1 MLRTTKELIDCL
13 VDFVTPSPC
22 RKLEN
27 MILLKFVR
35 SYLVPGA
42 VFQSIVVGGGYGT
55 GREIVQYFTNYGPY
69 GGLLGIFVAFAMF
82 ALVLC
87 FTFEIA
93 RQFKAFD

>member
-1 MLRTTKELIDCL
+1 
-13 VDFVTPSPC
+13 
-22 RKLEN
+22 

-35 SYLVPGA
+35 SYLVPGE

-55 GREIVQYFTNYGPY
+55 GREIVQYFTNYGLY

-82 ALVLC
+82 ALVLR

-93 RQFKAFD
+93 RQFKAFDYRSFLKSFLGKIGFSTRLLACACCY